1 MSEKRNVVR
10 ELIETGKRNGRL
22 TTKEIN
28 DALEEINFD
37 VEQVDKLYET
47 LESHN
52 VEVVDE
58 PDPDVAGFTL
68 TEDSVD
74 VLESALSAEG
84 VDGVLIYGVDFT
96 DDAKAAIQEGKMT
109 GSMSYSSARYTKAAL
124 QMAVMLNEGET
135 FDSNVYLPLTLVNV
149 DNVNSLEIY
158 KRNARGKII
167 YEDIKEQ
174 IEIEKQRTKE
184 RFVKHFE
191 KKYQMQDLPL
201 WACVEL
207 LSFGGISKFFSILKD
222 EDQKSVLQNFGLSFH
237 PKPFQ
242 NWLMG
247 LTTIRNICAHHARL
261 WNREVGTKF
270 VIPKKTNF
278 LHSNVNNK
286 KIFFALSVLA
296 EILKD
301 SSIKSGF
308 KALLDKYP
316 TIPTRSMG
324 IPQYW
329 GALSPWSNL

>member
-1 MSEKRNVVR
+1 MSFQKQSKTYQELVQILKSRNLLVAD
-10 ELIETGKRNGRL
+10 ESKAIDFLGKVHYYRL
-22 TTKEIN
+22 SAYFSPFQTAKDT
-28 DALEEINFD
+28 FD
-37 VEQVDKLYET
+37 TNATFEDIARLYEFDIELRKFVFACIEK
-47 LESHN
+47 LEI
-52 VEVVDE
+52 
-58 PDPDVAGFTL
+58 
-68 TEDSVD
+68 
-74 VLESALSAEG
+74 ALRAKI
-84 VDGVLIYGVDFT
+84 VQVHTRQYG
-96 DDAKAAIQEGKMT
+96 
-109 GSMSYSSARYTKAAL
+109 AL
-124 QMAVMLNEGET
+124 GYIN
-135 FDSNVYLPLTLVNV
+135 
-149 DNVNSLEIY
+149 NVNSLEIY

-301 SSIKSGF
+301 SSIKAGLQT
-308 KALLDKYP
+308 LLAKYP
-316 TIPTRSMG
+316 TIPTKSMG

-329 GALSPWSNL
+329 EALSPWSNL